1 MEQKDE
7 NMSIVLTG
15 SIAFDYL
22 MSFPGYFKDHILP
35 EHLESISLSFLVDDM
50 VRQPGG
56 VAANIAYSL
65 GLLGEK
71 PRLVATA
78 GVDFGEYRQAL
89 DDVGVDT
96 SGVKIIEEKFTASFF
111 VNTDLSNAQIASF
124 YAGAMADAG
133 LISIADLGLTADDY
147 VIISPNAP
155 DAMIKYARECQEL
168 GIPYIFDPSQ
178 QIVRLNKADL
188 IMGVKGAHALFGN
201 EYEFELLQKHT
212 DLSANEILSDL
223 AFSVTTLAESGARIY
238 QNGTLLSDVPAFPPS
253 RVLDPT
259 GVGDAFRA
267 GFFKGYLNG
276 LNLVLCAQMGSLA
289 ATYSL
294 EEISPQNHYYEI
306 TEFINRFR
314 TKFDDQG
321 ELDALIVKE

>member
-1 MEQKDE
+1 
-7 NMSIVLTG
+7 MSIVLTG

-65 GLLGEK
+65 GLLDEK

-78 GVDFGEYRQAL
+78 GVDFGEYRQTL

-96 SGVKIIEEKFTASFF
+96 AGVKIIEDKFTASFF

-133 LISIADLGLTADDY
+133 LISMADLDLTVDDY
-147 VIISPNAP
+147 VVISPNAP
-155 DAMIKYARECQEL
+155 DAMIKYALECQEL
-168 GIPYIFDPSQ
+168 GVPYIFDPSQ
-178 QIVRLNKADL
+178 QIVRLNKEDL
-188 IMGVKGAHALFGN
+188 KKGIKGAHALFGN

-212 DLSANEILSDL
+212 ELSADEILSDL
-223 AFSVTTLAESGARIY
+223 AFAVITLAESGSRVY
-238 QNGTLLSDVPAFPPS
+238 KTGTFLSNVPAFPPT

-276 LNLVLCAQMGSLA
+276 VNLVLCAQMGALA

-294 EEISPQNHYYEI
+294 EEMGPQNHCYKMQDFV
-306 TEFINRFR
+306 TRFR
-314 TKFDDQG
+314 TMFEDDG
-321 ELDALIVKE
+321 ELDVLLQES